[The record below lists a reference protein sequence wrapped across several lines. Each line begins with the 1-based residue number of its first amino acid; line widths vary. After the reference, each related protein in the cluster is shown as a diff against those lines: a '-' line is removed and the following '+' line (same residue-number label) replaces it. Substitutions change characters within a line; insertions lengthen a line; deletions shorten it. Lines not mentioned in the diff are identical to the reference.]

1 VKRAAKPSALRAF
14 LESNRPKNT
23 AMATRFQGKK
33 IPLNHKNVHFN
44 KNKIPVRICVLY
56 FQDGICNGS
65 FRKRISQFQVKK
77 LDTEYYHNKN
87 HHKERIK

>member
-1 VKRAAKPSALRAF
+1 MRSETLSIASIFGKQPTQKYGHGNKIP
-14 LESNRPKNT
+14 
-23 AMATRFQGKK
+23 GKK

-65 FRKRISQFQVKK
+65 FRKGISQFQVKK

-87 HHKERIK
+87 HHKERRK